1 MKKIYALAL
10 LCIPLCLILGFVT
23 ITAIGVSGCERAQ
36 AQESRYYR
44 ETDSI
49 SMVEVGKLLERLG
62 KEIQENNSVNL
73 GGKSFSIDGQGRLEL
88 SVRPRREGKTTI
100 QIEISAGATGT
111 PTEGSTYVSFSL
123 GSQRV
128 TPAELTELVAKVGK
142 TLANT
147 GTIIMEDHKVAIEG
161 TASVVQR
168 LMEGTPGRRRGPYT
182 FFFDVVLGEKDFPLP
197 ADEEDAVEEEKR
209 GEIKELAKK
218 EIKGADQKAIAK
230 LFDSLSNDLESGKVR
245 LGDKDL
251 ALGDTIEYGFTHL
264 IATDGKSQRV
274 RLGFQ
279 FGPRQ
284 PRPERQQRDPDEP
297 KYGKETFERLPI
309 SEIGQ
314 LLKRIGTEILESGT
328 ITFEGVAYRAGQ
340 SGSYELGMRHDSF
353 NIELGTN
360 TSPPTPPPH

>member
-23 ITAIGVSGCERAQ
+23 ITAIGVSGCQRAQ

-49 SMVEVGKLLERLG
+49 SMAEVGKLLERLG
-62 KEIQENNSVNL
+62 QEIQENNSVNL
-73 GGKSFSIDGQGRLEL
+73 GGKSFSIAGQGRLEL
-88 SVRPRREGKTTI
+88 SVRPRREGTTTI

-111 PTEGSTYVSFSL
+111 PTEGRTYVSFVG

-147 GTIIMEDHKVAIEG
+147 GTIIMEDHKVALEG

-168 LMEGTPGRRRGPYT
+168 LMEGTPGRREGPYT
-182 FFFDVVLGEKDFPLP
+182 FFFDVVFGEKDFPLP
-197 ADEEDAVEEEKR
+197 EDEEDAVEEEKR

-218 EIKGADQKAIAK
+218 EVKGADQKVIVK

-245 LGDKDL
+245 LGDNDL
-251 ALGDTIEYGFTHL
+251 ALGDTIRYNGLTHL

-274 RLGFQ
+274 RLSFQ

-284 PRPERQQRDPDEP
+284 PRPEHQQREPDEP
-297 KYGKETFERLPI
+297 RYGKETFERLPI

-340 SGSYELGMRHDSF
+340 SGSYELGMRHDRF

-360 TSPPTPPPH
+360 DSPPPPR